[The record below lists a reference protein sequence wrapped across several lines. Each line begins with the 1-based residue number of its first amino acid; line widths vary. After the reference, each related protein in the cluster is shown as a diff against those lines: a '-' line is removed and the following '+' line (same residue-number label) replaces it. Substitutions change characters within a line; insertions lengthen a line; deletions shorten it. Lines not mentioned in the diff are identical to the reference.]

1 MNPDSLMTSKS
12 DWRDSS
18 VQRYIDRRE
27 MRSDQS
33 TLLQERRR
41 DGSHRWQPWK
51 VAIVNPLSLFDCLS
65 VRALSPRRAN
75 RTAQSGS
82 QICNPI
88 SPGNHSPLMGS
99 ALSLSLYEKKEE
111 SGEKKQDRRNHT
123 GFHPREIEAKVVR
136 ASEKRSHFSFLVLPP
151 NKLPSLVCATL
162 VKAS

>member
-1 MNPDSLMTSKS
+1 MEREDLPYSDVTTNPLSITFQPRSVEGKRESEAARINVDRDTNPLWSISILSPPENQGVLFLPLLRPSLSHMNPDSLMTSKS

-65 VRALSPRRAN
+65 VRALSPRRA
-75 RTAQSGS
+75 RHS
-82 QICNPI
+82 QAVRFVIQF
-88 SPGNHSPLMGS
+88 PLGII
-99 ALSLSLYEKKEE
+99 
-111 SGEKKQDRRNHT
+111 R
-123 GFHPREIEAKVVR
+123 P
-136 ASEKRSHFSFLVLPP
+136 
-151 NKLPSLVCATL
+151 
-162 VKAS
+162 